1 MSMNLLNIART
12 GVLASQSQLAVT
24 SNNIA
29 NANTQG
35 YHRQVAEQSSLESQR
50 AGSEFYGSGT
60 YISDVKRIYNDY
72 AARELRIGQTSVSEA
87 QTTHT
92 KMSELDQLFSQIG
105 KAVPQGLNDFFA
117 GLNSLSDLP
126 DDIGIRGSVLG
137 SAEQLA
143 SSLNQMQ
150 SHLDGQMK
158 QTNDQIAG
166 ITDRINEISKELGH
180 INQEL
185 MKSQGEDAQLLDKQ
199 DALIQELSQYSEVN
213 VIPLDTGA
221 KSVMLGGAVM
231 LVSGEVSM
239 SIGTTP
245 GDPFARESQITAS
258 IGTHSQ
264 IIDGSKL
271 GGQIGALFEFRDD
284 TLVKAQQEL
293 GQLSLGVAD
302 AFNKAQKEGFDLN
315 GEVGKDIFKDINDPT
330 MSVGR
335 VGAFSSN
342 GGNAALRVN
351 IDDAG
356 LLSGNSYELT
366 YTAGAPDTY
375 ELKDTLTGNITPL
388 TLNGTQLDGA
398 GGFTIHIDSG
408 ALADGDTFEIRPA
421 AGAAAGIAVMMT
433 DPKGIAAAA
442 PKITADAANS
452 GNTEIEMVSIDNRGA
467 AGFPLTGSELTFEIN
482 TTANTYDVFDATG
495 APIAA
500 GVGFVPPS
508 ITTAYGFTFD
518 VTSTAAATDRFTL
531 DLSFAPGDNTNSVAM
546 SKLSEAKL
554 MNGGTSTLADVFQ
567 GTKLSVGGKTKAAEV
582 ALGSAEAVYSQAYT
596 RVQSESGVNIDEEA
610 ANLLRFQ
617 QAYQASARIM
627 TTASEIFDTLF
638 SSTR

>member
-72 AARELRIGQTSVSEA
+72 AARELRIGQTSASEA

-137 SAEQLA
+137 SAGQLA
-143 SSLNQMQ
+143 TSLNQMQ

-158 QTNDQIAG
+158 QTNDQIVG

-239 SIGTTP
+239 AIGTTP
-245 GDPFARESQITAS
+245 GDPFGSESQITAS
-258 IGTHSQ
+258 IGSHSQ
-264 IIDGSKL
+264 VIDGSKL
-271 GGQIGALFEFRDD
+271 GGQLGALFEFRDE
-284 TLVKAQQEL
+284 TLVKAEQEL

-315 GEVGKDIFKDINDPT
+315 GEVGKDIFTDINDPT

-335 VGAFSSN
+335 VGALSSN
-342 GGNAALRVN
+342 TGTASLRVN
-351 IDDAG
+351 IDDSG
-356 LLSGNSYELT
+356 QLSGNSYELS
-366 YTAGAPDTY
+366 YTAPATY
-375 ELKDTLTGNITPL
+375 ELTDTLTGSITPL

-398 GGFTIHIDSG
+398 GGFTIHINSG

-421 AGAAAGIAVMMT
+421 AGAAAGIAVVMT

-442 PKITADAANS
+442 PKITPDAANS
-452 GNTEIEMVSIDNRGA
+452 GNTEIEMVSIDNRAA

-482 TTANTYDVFDATG
+482 TAANTFEVFDATG
-495 APIAA
+495 ASLGAA
-500 GVGFVPPS
+500 AAFVPPS
-508 ITTAYGFTFD
+508 ISAYGFTFD
-518 VTSTAAATDRFTL
+518 VTSTAAATDRFTF

-546 SKLSEAKL
+546 SKLSETKL
-554 MNGGTSTLADVFQ
+554 MNGGTSTLTDVYQ

-582 ALGSAEAVYSQAYT
+582 AMGSAQAVYSQAYS

-638 SSTR
+638 NSTR

>member
-12 GVLASQSQLAVT
+12 GVLAAQSQLAVT
-24 SNNIA
+24 SNNIS
-29 NANTQG
+29 NANTDG

-72 AARELRIGQTSVSEA
+72 AARELRIGQTSASET
-87 QTTHT
+87 QTTYT

-137 SAEQLA
+137 SAGQLA

-199 DALIQELSQYSEVN
+199 DSLIQELSQYSEVN

-239 SIGTTP
+239 SIGTTL
-245 GDPFARESQITAS
+245 GDPHPNQSRISAS
-258 IGTHSQ
+258 VGSYAQ
-264 IIDGSKL
+264 VIDGSEL

-284 TLVKAQQEL
+284 TLIKAQQEL

-302 AFNKAQKEGFDLN
+302 SFNKAQKEGFDLN
-315 GEVGKDIFKDINDPT
+315 GEVGKDIFTDINDPT

-335 VGAFSSN
+335 VAGFAAN
-342 GGNAALRVN
+342 TGNAGLRVN
-351 IDDAG
+351 IDDSG
-356 LLSGNSYELT
+356 QLSGNSFELS
-366 YTAGAPDTY
+366 YTAPATY
-375 ELKDTLTGNITPL
+375 ELKDTLTGSITPL

-408 ALADGDTFEIRPA
+408 ALADGDKFEIRPA
-421 AGAAAGIAVMMT
+421 AGAAAGIGVVMT

-442 PKITADAANS
+442 PKITPDVANS

-467 AGFPLTGSELTFEIN
+467 AGFPLTGSELTFEVN
-482 TTANTYDVFDATG
+482 TAANTFEVFDATG
-495 APIAA
+495 ASLGAA
-500 GVGFVPPS
+500 AAFVPPS
-508 ITTAYGFTFD
+508 ISAYGFTFD
-518 VTSTAAATDRFTL
+518 VTSTAAATDRFTF
-531 DLSFAPGDNTNSVAM
+531 DLSFAPGDNSNSVAM
-546 SKLSEAKL
+546 SKLSETKL
-554 MNGGTSTLADVFQ
+554 MNGGTSTLTDVYQ
-567 GTKLSVGGKTKAAEV
+567 GTKLSVGSKTKAAEV
-582 ALGSAEAVYSQAYT
+582 AAGSAQAVYSQAYS

-638 SSTR
+638 NSTR